1 MPLFHEDENAFR
13 EKKSNIKHPLACFFH
28 LFFRTSAILIYLFC
42 ELLSRSFIANM
53 VTIILLLSSDFWTVK
68 NVTGRLLVG
77 LRWWNQVDEEG
88 RSHWMFESR
97 PESSKNVVSN
107 SESRVFWF
115 GLVLCPVFWVFFV
128 FSSLFS
134 FNIKWLA
141 VVIMG
146 VVLQW
151 ANLYGYVR
159 CKVGGG
165 KNLKNMA
172 TNYLGIKLFN
182 KVLNKTDGP

>member
-1 MPLFHEDENAFR
+1 DTAFVLKNSQGEVSFFHEDESAFR

-28 LFFRTSAILIYLFC
+28 LFFRTSP
-42 ELLSRSFIANM
+42 SFIANM
-53 VTIILLLSSDFWTVK
+53 VTIILLLSCDFWTVK
-68 NVTGRLLVG
+68 NVTGQLLVG

-88 RSHWMFESR
+88 HSHWMFESR
-97 PESSKNVVSN
+97 SGTSKNVVSN
-107 SESRVFWF
+107 SDSRIFWF
-115 GLVLCPVFWVFFV
+115 GLIVCPVFWAFFV
-128 FSSLFS
+128 FSSIFS

-159 CKVGGG
+159 CKVGGAT
-165 KNLKNMA
+165 KLKNMA
-172 TNYLGIKLFN
+172 TNYFG
-182 KVLNKTDGP
+182 LNRQTRGTLI